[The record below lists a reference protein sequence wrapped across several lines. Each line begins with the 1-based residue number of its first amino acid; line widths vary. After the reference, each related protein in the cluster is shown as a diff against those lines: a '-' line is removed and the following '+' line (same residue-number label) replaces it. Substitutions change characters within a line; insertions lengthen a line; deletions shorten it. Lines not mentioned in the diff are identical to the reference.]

1 MESHEITHSWLQP
14 WDDCVEEE
22 RGALGSNVVGWS
34 SVARETPEDENI
46 PEDKS
51 SPWDVSIVSK
61 EEPRK
66 KFDEDAETLS

>member
-1 MESHEITHSWLQP
+1 
-14 WDDCVEEE
+14 
-22 RGALGSNVVGWS
+22 VVGWS

-61 EEPRK
+61 EEPCK
-66 KFDEDAETLS
+66 KFDEDAETLSERVFVLS